1 MVKVEVIESYK
12 DYGKVVAITN
22 GVIEAYVTVDIGPR
36 IIRFGY
42 VDGQNILC
50 DNRPALGR
58 KTDAEYQAF
67 FGEGRGWESLG
78 GYRVWVTPEGYPET
92 YTPDDRPVSFT
103 VNTDSVVFNA
113 LPDEEVGILKT
124 VTIKMDPDDANM
136 TVNATVKNISG
147 KEKEYA
153 VWVIAVCSAGGNLVI
168 PMNTNDTGYLHNRSI
183 SVWPYTDL
191 GDSRLRFGKK
201 YVVVSQDVNATCPAK
216 LGFDLNNGTVHYV
229 LGDDV
234 FTKRYDAKHG
244 ELPYPDG
251 DCSFETYTNSAMIEV
266 ESLSDVKKVENGG
279 TNEITEFWSLS
290 KKPCEVDFKNDNS
303 IDEFIGKM

>member
-1 MVKVEVIESYK
+1 MVNVNIIENYK

-42 VDGQNILC
+42 VGGQNILC
-50 DNRPALGR
+50 DERVKLGGLE
-58 KTDAEYQAF
+58 DEAYHNF
-67 FGEGRGWESLG
+67 FGAGRRWESLG

-103 VNTDSVVFNA
+103 VNPDSVVFTA
-113 LPDEEVGILKT
+113 LPDEEIGILKT
-124 VTIKMDPDDANM
+124 VTVKMDPDDANM
-136 TVNATVKNISG
+136 TVNARVQNISG
-147 KEKEYA
+147 KEKEFA

-168 PMNTNDTGYLHNRSI
+168 PMNTNDTGFLHNRSI

-201 YVVVSQDVNATCPAK
+201 YVVVSQDVNETCPAK
-216 LGFDLNNGTVHYV
+216 LGFDLNDGTVHYV
-229 LGDDV
+229 LGEDV
-234 FTKRYDAKHG
+234 FTKRYNAKHG

-251 DCSFETYTNSAMIEV
+251 NCSFETYTNDVMIEV
-266 ESLSDVKKVENGG
+266 ESLSDIKKVPNGG
-279 TNEITEFWSLS
+279 TNEITEFWSLE
-290 KKPCEVDFKNDNS
+290 KKPCEVDFKDDAS

>member
-1 MVKVEVIESYK
+1 MVNVNVIESYK
-12 DYGKVVAITN
+12 KYGKVVTISN

-42 VDGQNILC
+42 VDGQNIMN
-50 DNRPALGR
+50 DNRDDFGW
-58 KTDAEYQAF
+58 KDDDAYHAF
-67 FGEGRGWESLG
+67 FGEGRHWESLG

-92 YTPDDRPVSFT
+92 YTPDDRSVSFT
-103 VNTDSVVFNA
+103 VNPDSVVFTA

-124 VTIKMDPDDANM
+124 ITIKMDPDDANM

-147 KEKEYA
+147 KEKEFA
-153 VWVIAVCSAGGNLVI
+153 VWVISVCAANGNLII
-168 PMNTNDTGYLHNRSI
+168 PMNTNDTGLLHNRAI

-191 GDSRLRFGKK
+191 SDSRLYFGKK
-201 YVVVSQDVNATCPAK
+201 YVTVKQDVNATCPAK

-234 FTKRYDAKHG
+234 FTKRYNAKHG

-251 DCSFETYTNSAMIEV
+251 DCSFETYTNNAMIEV
-266 ESLSDVKKVENGG
+266 ESLSDIKKVPNGG

-290 KKPCEVDFKNDNS
+290 KKPCDVDFRNDAS
-303 IDEFIGKM
+303 IDEFLGKM

>member
-1 MVKVEVIESYK
+1 MLNVNVIESYK
-12 DYGKVVAITN
+12 DYGKVVSISN

-42 VDGQNILC
+42 VDGQNIMN
-50 DNRPALGR
+50 DNRSDFSW
-58 KTDAEYQAF
+58 KDDDAYHAF
-67 FGEGRGWESLG
+67 FGEGRHWESFG

-92 YTPDDRPVSFT
+92 YTPDDRPVNYT
-103 VNTDSVVFNA
+103 VNDDSVVFYA

-124 VTIKMDPDDANM
+124 VTIKMAADTADM

-147 KEKEYA
+147 KEKEFA
-153 VWVIAVCSAGGNLVI
+153 VWVIAVCAAGGNLII
-168 PMNTNDTGYLHNRSI
+168 PMNTNDTGYLPNRNI

-191 GDSRLRFGKK
+191 SDSRLRFGKK
-201 YVVVSQDVNATCPAK
+201 YVVVSQDVNATTPAK
-216 LGFDLNNGTVHYV
+216 LGFDLNDGTVHYV

-244 ELPYPDG
+244 ELPYPDRN
-251 DCSFETYTNSAMIEV
+251 CSFETYTNDVMIEV

-279 TNEITEFWSLS
+279 TNEITEYWSLS
-290 KKPCEVDFKNDNS
+290 KKPCEVDFKDDSS

>member
-1 MVKVEVIESYK
+1 MLNVKVIESYK
-12 DYGKVVAITN
+12 EYGKVVAISN

-36 IIRFGY
+36 IIRFGW

-50 DNRPALGR
+50 DKRSDLGCLED
-58 KTDAEYQAF
+58 DAYHKF
-67 FGEGRGWESLG
+67 FGDGRHWESLG

-92 YTPDDRPVSFT
+92 YTPDDRPVAYEIKD
-103 VNTDSVVFNA
+103 DSVVFYA

-124 VTIKMDPDDANM
+124 VTIKMAENSADM

-147 KEKEYA
+147 KEKEFA

-168 PMNTNDTGYLHNRSI
+168 PMNTNDTGYLPNRGI

-191 GDSRLRFGKK
+191 SDSRLRFGKK
-201 YVVVSQDVNATCPAK
+201 YVVVSQDVNATTPAK
-216 LGFDLNNGTVHYV
+216 LGFDLNEGTVHYV
-229 LGDDV
+229 LGEDV
-234 FTKRYDAKHG
+234 FTKHYDAKHG

-251 DCSFETYTNSAMIEV
+251 NCSFETYTNAVMIEV
-266 ESLSDVKKVENGG
+266 ESLSDVKKVADGD
-279 TNEITEFWSLS
+279 TNEITEYWSLS
-290 KKPCEVDFKNDNS
+290 KKPCEVDFKNDDS

>member
-1 MVKVEVIESYK
+1 MVNVSIIESYK

-42 VDGQNILC
+42 VGGQNIMN
-50 DNRPALGR
+50 DNRSDFGW
-58 KTDAEYQAF
+58 KNDDAYHAF
-67 FGEGRGWESLG
+67 FGENRHWESFG

-92 YTPDDRPVSFT
+92 YTPDDRPVTFT
-103 VNTDSVVFNA
+103 VNPDSVVFNA
-113 LPDEEVGILKT
+113 LPDDEVGILKT

-147 KEKEYA
+147 KEKEFA
-153 VWVIAVCSAGGNLVI
+153 VWVISVCAAGGNLII
-168 PMNTNDTGYLHNRSI
+168 PMNTNDTGLLHNRAI

-191 GDSRLRFGKK
+191 SDSRLRFGKK
-201 YVVVSQDVNATCPAK
+201 YVVVSQDVNATTPAK
-216 LGFDLNNGTVHYV
+216 LGFDLNDGTVHYV

-234 FTKRYDAKHG
+234 FTKRYNAKHG

-251 DCSFETYTNSAMIEV
+251 DCSFETYTNNVMIEV
-266 ESLSDVKKVENGG
+266 ESLSDIKKVPNGG
-279 TNEITEFWSLS
+279 SNEITEFWSLN
-290 KKPCEVDFKNDNS
+290 KKPCDVDFKSDAS